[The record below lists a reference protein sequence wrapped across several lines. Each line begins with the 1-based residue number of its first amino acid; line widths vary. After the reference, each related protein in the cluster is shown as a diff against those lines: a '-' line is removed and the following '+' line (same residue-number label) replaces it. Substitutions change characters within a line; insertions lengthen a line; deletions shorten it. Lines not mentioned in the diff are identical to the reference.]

1 MSIRVDTELLRTFAA
16 VADSGSFTGAAE
28 LVGRTQ
34 SAVSM
39 QIKKLEEVGGRPLFA
54 RHARGVRLTAQGQTL
69 LVRARQILA
78 LLGQV
83 EDALGGDPLEGIVRV
98 GVPEEYGSTVLPV
111 MLARFAQSHP
121 SVEVTV
127 RCEPSPT
134 LEAALGAREVDVAV
148 LVVDGGRGQGEV
160 LVRDPTVW
168 VTSARHRVHEQD
180 PVPVALFDPACW
192 WRDRALEMLEQRSR
206 AYRVAYT
213 SRSVAGLQAAVTSGL
228 AIAVLARSTVPA
240 GARILTSEDGYA
252 DLPGSEIVLRHRVGA
267 SSRAAAGMA
276 DAIRGAFRLA
286 SS

>member
-1 MSIRVDTELLRTFAA
+1 MSARLDTELLRTFAA
-16 VADSGSFTGAAE
+16 VADSGSFTRAAG

-39 QIKKLEEVGGRPLFA
+39 QIKKLEQAAGRPLFA
-54 RHARGVRLTAQGQTL
+54 RQARGVRLTAQGQTL

-78 LLGQV
+78 LLDQAA
-83 EDALGGDPLEGIVRV
+83 DALGGDPLEGLVTV
-98 GVPEEYGSTVLPV
+98 GIPEEYGSTILPL
-111 MLARFAQSHP
+111 MLAHFAQSQP

-134 LEAALGAREVDVAV
+134 LEAALAAREVDLAV
-148 LVVDGGRGQGEV
+148 LVVGGGRGQGEV

-192 WRDRALEMLEQRSR
+192 WRDRALEMLEQRWR

-213 SRSVAGLQAAVTSGL
+213 SRSVAGLQAAVSSGL
-228 AIAVLARSTVPA
+228 AIAVLARSTVPP
-240 GARILTSEDGYA
+240 GSRILTDQEGYA

-276 DAIRGAFRLA
+276 DAIRDAFRLA